1 MPLFWS
7 VSLSVGNQRAPDSS
21 NHWLDMFQ
29 RGIPAQMTD
38 NNWWLCGLLNE
49 KTIFARLVCEFIIQ
63 MEKSPYSFTGW
74 NDSSVDLSHNVKNK
88 SISLCFQYSNMTTSD
103 ALFSAITKQQ
113 LSHVTALALT
123 SSPGWRWPRSASPDA
138 LPTAWEELSV
148 QQPDRC
154 NTHTHTQPSS
164 YWEPEGEA
172 FKLGCVALSWRAE
185 TGPRR

>member
-29 RGIPAQMTD
+29 RGIPGQMTD
-38 NNWWLCGLLNE
+38 NNWWLCGRLNK
-49 KTIFARLVCEFIIQ
+49 KTIFARLVCEFISQ
-63 MEKSPYSFTGW
+63 MAKSPYSFTGGK
-74 NDSSVDLSHNVKNK
+74 DSSVDLSHNVKNK
-88 SISLCFQYSNMTTSD
+88 SISLCVQYSNMTTSD
-103 ALFSAITKQQ
+103 ALLSAITKQQ

-123 SSPGWRWPRSASPDA
+123 SSPGWRCPRSAPPDA
-138 LPTAWEELSV
+138 LLTAWQELSV
-148 QQPDRC
+148 HQPDRR
-154 NTHTHTQPSS
+154 NTHTQPSS
-164 YWEPEGEA
+164 YWELEGEA